1 MAGVAADIRVIGL
14 TAGQHWYEGR
24 NQKLLKDVGA
34 FAVVN
39 SYEELLHI
47 IREL

>member
-1 MAGVAADIRVIGL
+1 MAADIRVIGL

-39 SYEELLHI
+39 SYEDISYIIKEL
-47 IREL
+47 